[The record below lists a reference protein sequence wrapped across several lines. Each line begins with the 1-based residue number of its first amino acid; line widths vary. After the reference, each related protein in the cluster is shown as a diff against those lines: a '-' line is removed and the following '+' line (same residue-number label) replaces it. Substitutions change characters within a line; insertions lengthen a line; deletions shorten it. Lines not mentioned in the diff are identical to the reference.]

1 MAEQLEVKT
10 GPTTIDALGNHYQQ
24 QLKKQKLADLKMKVR
39 AERVAD
45 VIQAPTLKDAAAD
58 VMIKANPIINDA
70 NALKEEEVRQ
80 LKIKEASLDNMT
92 RHHLQQVEQRKNN
105 YEL

>member
-1 MAEQLEVKT
+1 MKT
-10 GPTTIDALGNHYQQ
+10 GATTIDALGNHYQQ
-24 QLKKQKLADLKMKVR
+24 QLKKQKLADLKMKMR

-45 VIQAPTLKDAAAD
+45 VIQAPTLKDTAAD
-58 VMIKANPIINDA
+58 VMVKASPIISDA
-70 NALKEEEVRQ
+70 NALKDEEVRQ

-92 RHHLQQVEQRKNN
+92 RHQRQQEEQRKNN